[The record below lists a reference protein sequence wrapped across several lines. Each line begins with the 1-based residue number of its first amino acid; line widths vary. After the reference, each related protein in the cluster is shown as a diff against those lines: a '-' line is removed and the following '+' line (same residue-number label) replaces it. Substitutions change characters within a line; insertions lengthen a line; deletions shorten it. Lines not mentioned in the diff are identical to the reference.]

1 MINFGKTLI
10 LGDSYTTFRNYV
22 PSGFDI
28 WYGEDIRPDHGVSDV
43 DKTWWR
49 QVMSRVSGELVLN
62 SSWSG
67 TTVCHTG
74 WRGEDC
80 RHKSF
85 VGRLDK
91 LIADGFFDVNKI
103 DTVLVYG
110 GTNDSW
116 SGSPIGEVKHGEV
129 TVEELFSFA
138 PAVCYLLDKLRET
151 LPDGRII
158 YIVNGFLKPDVIKAV
173 RHATE
178 YSGCEML
185 VMPDVDLIDGHPTA
199 KGMSEI
205 ADEVIRFA
213 ATT

>member
-91 LIADGFFDVNKI
+91 LIADGEKLNNYEIPIRIAYVLGFDETQFPV
-103 DTVLVYG
+103 
-110 GTNDSW
+110 
-116 SGSPIGEVKHGEV
+116 
-129 TVEELFSFA
+129 
-138 PAVCYLLDKLRET
+138 AV
-151 LPDGRII
+151 
-158 YIVNGFLKPDVIKAV
+158 IV
-173 RHATE
+173 
-178 YSGCEML
+178 
-185 VMPDVDLIDGHPTA
+185 
-199 KGMSEI
+199 
-205 ADEVIRFA
+205 
-213 ATT
+213 